1 MAQVAQSGTTNVL
14 RSIGR
19 WSLAALMVNII
30 VGSGIFGLPS
40 KVASLTGRQSPIA
53 FLIAAAGIAVIAACF
68 AEVASRFRESGGPYL
83 YTRVAFGRLVGL
95 QTGWLNWLSRL
106 ASSAANA
113 NLLPDY
119 LAEFWP
125 RVREPFPRVVA
136 ITLLLAV
143 LTAINVRGVK
153 MGTGVSNFFTV
164 SKLVPL
170 IVFILAGCV
179 FLLRN
184 GTPVPMVPESHDAN
198 AWLNSVLLIIF
209 VYAGFEAALIPAG
222 EATNPEGDA
231 PIAILI
237 ALGIC
242 TPIYTL
248 VQFVVVHTLANPAQS
263 DRPLAVAAHVF
274 GGRVLPA
281 MIAAGV
287 VVSVVGYFAAGMIAT
302 PRIVFAFAQQGDFPR
317 WFANVHPRYKTPHVS
332 ILVFATLVWALAM
345 VGTFS
350 WNAKLSAVSRLIT
363 YALICGALPTLRWKR
378 PGLEKFHLPM
388 GPLFALIGIVF
399 CGVVLSRAGRVEG
412 VVLGA
417 TLAIALLNSILVRRR
432 SGEVSMRSPRPLNS
446 YEV

>member
-1 MAQVAQSGTTNVL
+1 
-14 RSIGR
+14 
-19 WSLAALMVNII
+19 MVNIM

-53 FLIAAAGIAVIAACF
+53 FLIAAVGIAVIAACF
-68 AEVASRFRESGGPYL
+68 AEVASGFRESGGPYL
-83 YTRVAFGRLVGL
+83 YTKVAFGRLVGL

-125 RVREPFPRVVA
+125 RLREPFPRVIA
-136 ITLLLAV
+136 ITLLLAL
-143 LTAINVRGVK
+143 LTAVNVRGVK

-164 SKLVPL
+164 GKLVPL
-170 IVFILAGCV
+170 VVFILAGCV

-209 VYAGFEAALIPAG
+209 VYVGFEAALIPAG
-222 EATNPEGDA
+222 EAANPDRDA

-237 ALGIC
+237 ALAVC
-242 TPIYTL
+242 TPIYAL
-248 VQFVVVHTLANPAQS
+248 VQFVVVQTLANPAQS
-263 DRPLAVAAHVF
+263 ERPLAAAAHVF
-274 GGRVLPA
+274 GGSVLPA

-317 WFANVHPRYKTPHVS
+317 WFASVHPRYKTPYVS
-332 ILVFATLVWALAM
+332 ILVFAALVWALALL
-345 VGTFS
+345 GTFS

-363 YALICGALPTLRWKR
+363 YVFICAALPTLRWKR
-378 PGLEKFHLPM
+378 PGLAKFRLPV
-388 GPLFALIGIVF
+388 GPVFALIGIVF
-399 CGVVLSRAGRVEG
+399 CGVVLSRAGRVEALALG
-412 VVLGA
+412 V
-417 TLAIALLNSILVRRR
+417 TLTIAFLNWILVRRA
-432 SGEVSMRSPRPLNS
+432 SGEEPVTSSKPLNS
-446 YEV
+446 YEI